1 LIYIE
6 EDSPRA
12 AVFVD
17 DQIRAQVKQLLQY
30 PETGRLGRIEGTRE
44 LIISRTPYIAA
55 YRIAGNVGQDSVQ
68 INSMG

>member
-1 LIYIE
+1 MRLEWSAFAIEDRDEIFDYIE

-30 PETGRLGRIEGTRE
+30 PKL
-44 LIISRTPYIAA
+44 AA
-55 YRIAGNVGQDSVQ
+55 WDALRALANWL
-68 INSMG
+68 